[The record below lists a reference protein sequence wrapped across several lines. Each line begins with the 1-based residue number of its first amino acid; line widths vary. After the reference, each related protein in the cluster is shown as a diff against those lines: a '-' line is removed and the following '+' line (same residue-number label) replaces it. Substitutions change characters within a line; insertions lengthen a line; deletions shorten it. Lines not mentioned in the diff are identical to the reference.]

1 MIENNDV
8 LKRIQTLLDEY
19 GWTVY
24 RLSKES
30 GIPISSLSNM
40 FSRNTQPSVSTLER
54 ICKGFGISI
63 GDFFESPTTSRPD
76 LYVLNYDE
84 RIVID
89 VYRELPN
96 NHKDLLY
103 AYLHGLAHLPVP
115 ERDSQEKNNKIVLEQ
130 MEKDGKET

>member
-8 LKRIQTLLDEY
+8 LKRIQNLLDEY

-54 ICKGFGISI
+54 ICEGFGISI

-76 LYVLNYDE
+76 LYVLNNDE
-84 RIVID
+84 RTVID
-89 VYRELPN
+89 VYRGLPSDC
-96 NHKDLLY
+96 KDLLN
-103 AYLHGLAHLPVP
+103 AYLHGLAHKMVP
-115 ERDSQEKNNKIVLEQ
+115 ERETQTETTTKQE
-130 MEKDGKET
+130 